1 MALFRSEI
9 CAVFA
14 SAARSL
20 AVTCHETIVMSG
32 EASLGAAGHIL
43 LVLIVELFLATLAWN
58 RFILTHVHGLILAT
72 HCALLLFVARKLVR
86 VDHRQHLGEAL
97 ANASNS
103 LCWIAEGQLIPGHEL
118 DTLSV
123 HVDEALLA

>member
-14 SAARSL
+14 SATRSL
-20 AVTCHETIVMSG
+20 AVTCHETIVVSG

-72 HCALLLFVARKLVR
+72 HCALLLFVA
-86 VDHRQHLGEAL
+86 
-97 ANASNS
+97 
-103 LCWIAEGQLIPGHEL
+103 
-118 DTLSV
+118 
-123 HVDEALLA
+123 